1 MEIFMNY
8 PLWMAIS
15 AIVLAQ
21 LVKVPIAFIATR
33 KVDLSLITSTGGMPS
48 SHSAAVTA
56 LATTIGIEYGFHSSM
71 FALSAMFAIIVM
83 YDATGVRRHA
93 GYHATMLNQLMN
105 DFNKLITEAKN
116 WQNKEE
122 VEKREE
128 LKELLGHKPIEVFFG
143 ALLGIILAITAYNFI
158 NPTLY

>member
-1 MEIFMNY
+1 MEIIYNY

-15 AIVLAQ
+15 AIIVAQ

-33 KVDLSLITSTGGMPS
+33 KVDFSLITSTGGMPS

-56 LATTIGIEYGFHSSM
+56 LATTIGLEYGFNSTF

-105 DFNKLITEAKN
+105 DFNKFMHEAKN
-116 WQNKEE
+116 WQHKEE

-143 ALLGIILAITAYNFI
+143 ALLGILLAIFVYNFLE
-158 NPTLY
+158 PTLF

>member
-1 MEIFMNY
+1 
-8 PLWMAIS
+8 
-15 AIVLAQ
+15 
-21 LVKVPIAFIATR
+21 
-33 KVDLSLITSTGGMPS
+33 
-48 SHSAAVTA
+48 
-56 LATTIGIEYGFHSSM
+56 
-71 FALSAMFAIIVM
+71 
-83 YDATGVRRHA
+83 
-93 GYHATMLNQLMN
+93 MLNQLMN

>member
-1 MEIFMNY
+1 
-8 PLWMAIS
+8 
-15 AIVLAQ
+15 
-21 LVKVPIAFIATR
+21 
-33 KVDLSLITSTGGMPS
+33 MPS

-56 LATTIGIEYGFHSSM
+56 LATTIGLEYGFNSTF

-105 DFNKLITEAKN
+105 DFNKFMHEAKN
-116 WQNKEE
+116 WQHKEE

-143 ALLGIILAITAYNFI
+143 ALLGILLAIFVYNFLE
-158 NPTLY
+158 PTLF